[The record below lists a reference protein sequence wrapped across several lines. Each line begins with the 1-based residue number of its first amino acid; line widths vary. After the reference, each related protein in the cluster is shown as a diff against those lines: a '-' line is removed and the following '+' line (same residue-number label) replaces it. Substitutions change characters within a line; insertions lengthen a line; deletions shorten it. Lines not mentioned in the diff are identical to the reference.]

1 MKTSSKKLDKCQVQ
15 IDVVLDGADMK
26 KTIENVERAF
36 MREARLPGFRPG
48 KVPLAVIRREFAPQL
63 EAETRRAAIEKN
75 IPGAIEQEKLDA
87 IAVVEVK
94 DVKTG
99 AEGGSFTAIV
109 DVKPVFKLPVYKG
122 LKISRNDTTVKDEEV
137 AERLESLRA
146 AYAKY
151 EDAKE
156 GDVAAKGDFVQIS
169 YSGTVDG
176 KPIADEFPEA
186 KIVAGAEGFWTQI
199 EEGRFLPEILDALEG
214 MKPGEEKEGVAVKF
228 AKEGAP
234 EGLGGKNAVYKV
246 ALKTVRKQI
255 KPGDEELAKLM
266 NSESIEKATAD
277 IREKMQKQADDREAM
292 RREDEAMELLLKKCD
307 FDLPASQVERATD
320 AHLARL
326 QKRAE
331 QSGIDASYFRDNKD
345 KIYSDAYEAAARQIR
360 GWYILD
366 AIAKEEKLEA
376 KEDELARKALEFVL
390 ANAK

>member
-169 YSGTVDG
+169 YSGTIDG

-366 AIAKEEKLEA
+366 AIAKAEKIEA
-376 KEDELARKALEFVL
+376 GEDELARKALEFVL